1 MPPKK
6 HLVLDIVGTCVSFS
20 AFYAQ
25 IATTLGARLLTYN
38 ISPAHFGYTWKEAAE
53 LEFYLLLQSQS
64 QSQSESERGGGG
76 VVVPYPRVLAAVF
89 ARTLIMAGV
98 PAALVRAETGAF
110 ASTHDRDVCVRA
122 YTEGLELREGCREMV
137 ERLRAEGWCVW
148 CLTSGEKGRVRGYFE
163 KGGLVMEEER
173 IVSCEELAAKM
184 EGEGKGERGGLL
196 YKPCL
201 AAYRAVLA
209 LFAEEDEKWFGAAH
223 MWDVSAA
230 VKAGFRGAY
239 CSIYDQDPCAEIFD
253 TETMDVMAETLPE
266 MADKI
271 IALTSQ
277 SID

>member
-1 MPPKK
+1 MAPKK
-6 HLVLDIVGTCVSFS
+6 HLVLDVVGTCVSFT

-25 IATTLGARLLTYN
+25 IARTLGPRLLAHN

-53 LEFYLLLQSQS
+53 LEFYLLLQS
-64 QSQSESERGGGG
+64 ERGL
-76 VVVPYPRVLAAVF
+76 PYPRVLAAVF
-89 ARTLIMAGV
+89 ARTLVMAGV
-98 PAALVRAETGAF
+98 PAGPVRAGAF
-110 ASTHDRDVCVRA
+110 ASREERDVCVRA
-122 YTEGLELREGCREMV
+122 YTDGLELRDGCREMV
-137 ERLRAEGWCVW
+137 ERLRGEGWLVW
-148 CLTSGEKGRVRGYFE
+148 CLTSGEKGRVKGYFE

-173 IVSCEELAAKM
+173 IVSCAEL
-184 EGEGKGERGGLL
+184 GERMGTGQGAL

-201 AAYRAVLA
+201 AAYRAVLG

-266 MADKI
+266 MADKM
-271 IALTSQ
+271 IALTSP
-277 SID
+277 